1 MGLNTEISWCDHTL
15 NLWWGCVKV
24 SPGCKFCYADTLDNR
39 YNHDDRHWGPSS
51 SRKLVRSWKK
61 NLNDMR
67 KSAIANNRR
76 ETVFVMSMGD
86 IFEDDQPLSNN
97 HDTNW
102 KTINDVREEFFG
114 MVDDYPELIFL
125 LLTKRPE
132 NIHGMIPMHWL
143 NDMWPQNVWFGTS
156 IVNQDEVVPRLK
168 ALSALSDSGRTFI
181 SVEPMLGPVTLNVN
195 IGLQDFLGN
204 EFATY
209 GTSIPKWV
217 IVGGESG
224 QKARPM
230 NPDWARNLRD
240 ECLAAGIPFH
250 FKQWGENYPIESS
263 TVVAEAIS
271 GKPIAVKSLIF
282 EKRGKHNAGN
292 VLDGKRH
299 LGFPESFHQPL
310 K

>member
-1 MGLNTEISWCDHTL
+1 M
-15 NLWWGCVKV
+15 
-24 SPGCKFCYADTLDNR
+24 
-39 YNHDDRHWGPSS
+39 
-51 SRKLVRSWKK
+51 
-61 NLNDMR
+61 
-67 KSAIANNRR
+67 
-76 ETVFVMSMGD
+76 
-86 IFEDDQPLSNN
+86 
-97 HDTNW
+97 
-102 KTINDVREEFFG
+102 
-114 MVDDYPELIFL
+114 
-125 LLTKRPE
+125 
-132 NIHGMIPMHWL
+132 
-143 NDMWPQNVWFGTS
+143 
-156 IVNQDEVVPRLK
+156 
-168 ALSALSDSGRTFI
+168 
-181 SVEPMLGPVTLNVN
+181 
-195 IGLQDFLGN
+195 QDFLGN

>member
-125 LLTKRPE
+125 LLTKRPGNMME
-132 NIHGMIPMHWL
+132 MVPSMWL
-143 NDMWPQNVWFGTS
+143 IDAWPDNVWIGAS
-156 IVNQDEVVPRLK
+156 IVNQAEVKEKMEHISEFLMEIPVFVSAEPLLDPIEFGET
-168 ALSALSDSGRTFI
+168 LSYVS
-181 SVEPMLGPVTLNVN
+181 
-195 IGLQDFLGN
+195 
-204 EFATY
+204 
-209 GTSIPKWV
+209 WV